1 MCTIYWTK
9 GEKQKTRQMCLPGR
23 KYSILPT
30 QVTNKKILVIWKKTE
45 IKQKVAFKFKY

>member
-1 MCTIYWTK
+1 MCSILLDK
-9 GEKQKTRQMCLPGR
+9 RGETENKTMCLPGR

-45 IKQKVAFKFKY
+45 IKQKVAFKFKC